1 MRWRF
6 YCITILSLVV
16 LMFAYF
22 EYLNYAHYVIYEFT
36 RDGWVA
42 VYRSSDQ
49 ERAELKYWELRE
61 NKGIYRLEDRETHQ
75 ILADPFTLSP
85 EYLKENYTTYQNQL
99 FSIRYLKKY
108 ILEEVISI
116 QNDSNSFN
124 TVKIRRDS
132 LDKTVTTIAWRTSNL
147 SSLSSK
153 DFALMKEGIHKTKYI
168 DDFYDTFG
176 TKSLVGGIYESIT
189 VFDVKIEGQDTLR
202 QERTYVCVP
211 NQFDMMIVQQLK
223 ANEIDTMAEH
233 WNVLQSIKFKDEKGK
248 RMLQ

>member
-1 MRWRF
+1 
-6 YCITILSLVV
+6 
-16 LMFAYF
+16 MFAYF
-22 EYLNYAHYVIYEFT
+22 EYLNYAHYVIYEFS

-42 VYRSSDQ
+42 VYRSSNLESA
-49 ERAELKYWELRE
+49 ERKYWELRA
-61 NKGIYRLEDRETHQ
+61 NKVTFRLEDWKTNQ
-75 ILADPFTLSP
+75 IFADPFTLSP
-85 EYLKENYTTYQNQL
+85 TYLKEKYTTYQNQL
-99 FSIRYLKKY
+99 FSVRYLEDF

-132 LDKTVTTIAWRTSNL
+132 LDKNVTTIAWRTSNL

-233 WNVLQSIKFKDEKGK
+233 WNVLQTIEFRDNK
-248 RMLQ
+248 